1 MFHIK
6 CCTVVW
12 VRHVRSGVPS
22 TDTLPE
28 VSISPSTTKVKKATS
43 LRKKANTHFYFSPY
57 SLAYI
62 FPSFISTQLIPLSIS
77 LSLSLTHSQA
87 VSDKSLTTI
96 LYKTSPQL
104 CSLTVRESWVL
115 AIKV

>member
-28 VSISPSTTKVKKATS
+28 VSISPSTTKVKKKTS
-43 LRKKANTHFYFSPY
+43 LRKKANTHLYFSPY
-57 SLAYI
+57 SLVCT
-62 FPSFISTQLIPLSIS
+62 FPSSLYFINSAF
-77 LSLSLTHSQA
+77 SLTHSQA
-87 VSDKSLTTI
+87 VSDKSLITI
-96 LYKTSPQL
+96 LYKTSQPSS
-104 CSLTVRESWVL
+104 SLTVRESSVL

>member
-6 CCTVVW
+6 CYTVVW

-28 VSISPSTTKVKKATS
+28 VSISPSTTKVKKSTS
-43 LRKKANTHFYFSPY
+43 LRKKANTHLYFSPY
-57 SLAYI
+57 SLVCT
-62 FPSFISTQLIPLSIS
+62 FPSSLYFINSAF
-77 LSLSLTHSQA
+77 SLSLTLSQA

-104 CSLTVRESWVL
+104 CSLTVRESWAL